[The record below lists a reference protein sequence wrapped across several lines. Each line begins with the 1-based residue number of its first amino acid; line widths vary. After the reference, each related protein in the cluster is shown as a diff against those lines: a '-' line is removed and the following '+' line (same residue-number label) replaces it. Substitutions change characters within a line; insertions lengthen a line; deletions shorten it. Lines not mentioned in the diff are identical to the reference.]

1 LEGIPVNGE
10 IILQYIF
17 TYLGCGLDSMW
28 SGWGVGICENSKE
41 PFCYIKLGIF
51 LTS

>member
-10 IILQYIF
+10 IIKQYIF

-28 SGWGVGICENSKE
+28 TGWGKW
-41 PFCYIKLGIF
+41 
-51 LTS
+51 